1 MQAAGSILDHFQ
13 ELSDPLMDRGNSH
26 SLYEMVAV
34 ALAAGIC
41 GAKPT
46 GTGGERDRR
55 VSRGA
60 GLQEVLS
67 HAIAGRRD
75 RGRAFRASRMV

>member
-1 MQAAGSILDHFQ
+1 MQAAGSTLDHFQ
-13 ELSDPLMDRGNSH
+13 ELSDPLMNRGNDH

-46 GTGGERDRR
+46 GAGGERDGQ
-55 VSRGA
+55 VSPGA
-60 GLQEVLS
+60 GLQEVPS
-67 HAIAGRRD
+67 HVIAGRRD
-75 RGRAFRASRMV
+75 RGRAFKVSRMV